1 MSQKAKLINP
11 RVIISLVVLLLVG
24 GGLYT
29 TYFFKAEVLNE
40 QKEKLLSEIDILTPF
55 LLKDSQLIIDET
67 KLDQSIGTSE
77 RLTILDKKGS
87 ILYDSSHE
95 KLAKGTR
102 EHRPEIREILEEHK
116 TQGYSIRDSQ
126 TINDKMIYVAKGIYV
141 NQELVGVL
149 RLSERY
155 TGITQSLRQ
164 FQWKVFLVLLI
175 IGLIILSMYFYILKQ
190 NQQPI
195 QFILPIL
202 RNAIQNPEK
211 KQTVVDAPD
220 EWQELYQTVY
230 KLMDEANLLY
240 YKQLQN
246 EEKLAFL
253 FENLDIGIFIL
264 NENLELVLANSVTE
278 KLFAKKRKQE
288 SFETW
293 FNHSKMNQLIKDAVA
308 SKKQVQGDVKIKQ
321 PKQHD
326 LNVIIRI
333 LESSTTEYVGII
345 YDVTEVKQIEKVHE
359 DFISNISHELKTP
372 TTSIIGFA
380 ETLLSGAKDDPE
392 ASEEFLKII
401 ESEGQRLLVLI
412 QNIMMLLKTEKDIY
426 MLDTVV
432 SHPETVVEEELERY
446 QYKIS
451 QKRLKITFD
460 STIKR
465 EIQLPGNAFQLIVK
479 NLLEN
484 AVEYTRDEDSIFI
497 YLKETDNELIFSIE
511 DTGVGISEDDR
522 KRIFERFYRVSQS
535 RQRNTGGSGLGL
547 SIVQH
552 YAEILGGIVN
562 LSSDLDEGT
571 TVIVRVPIESNEI
584 LTE

>member
-1 MSQKAKLINP
+1 MSQKAKLITP

-55 LLKDSQLIIDET
+55 LLKDSQLIINDN
-67 KLDQSIGTSE
+67 KLDQSIGTNE
-77 RLTILDKKGS
+77 RLTILDEKGV

-141 NQELVGVL
+141 DQELVGVL

-278 KLFAKKRKQE
+278 NLFTKKRKQE
-288 SFETW
+288 SFDSW
-293 FNHSKMNQLIKDAVA
+293 FNHTKMNQLIKEAVS
-308 SKKQVQGDVKIKQ
+308 SKKQVQGDVRIKQ

-345 YDVTEVKQIEKVHE
+345 YDVTDVKQIEKVHE

-432 SHPETVVEEELERY
+432 SHPETVIEEELERY

-451 QKRLKITFD
+451 QKKLKITFD

-484 AVEYTRDEDSIFI
+484 AVEYTRNEDSIFI
-497 YLKETDNELIFSIE
+497 YLKEMDNELIFSIE

-552 YAEILGGIVN
+552 YAEILGGVVK
-562 LSSDLDEGT
+562 LSSDLGEGT
-571 TVIVRVPIESNEI
+571 TVIVRVPIESNE
-584 LTE
+584 

>member
-552 YAEILGGIVN
+552 YAEILGGVVN

>member
-562 LSSDLDEGT
+562 LSSDLGEGT
-571 TVIVRVPIESNEI
+571 TVIVRVPIESNQI

>member
-1 MSQKAKLINP
+1 MKQRTKLMSP

-29 TYFFKAEVLNE
+29 AYFFKSQVLSE
-40 QKEKLLSEIDILTPF
+40 QQDKLLSEIDILTPY
-55 LLKDSQLIIDET
+55 LLEGEKLKLDEE
-67 KLDQSIGTSE
+67 KLDQSIGKSE
-77 RLTILDKKGS
+77 RLTILDPKGD

-102 EHRPEIREILEEHK
+102 EHRPEVREILENHK
-116 TQGYSIRDSQ
+116 IQGYAIRESQ
-126 TINDKMIYVAKGIYV
+126 TVNTKMIYMAKGIYV
-141 NQELVGVL
+141 DQELVGIL
-149 RLSERY
+149 RLSEPY
-155 TGITQSLRQ
+155 TGITQSLRA
-164 FQWKVFLVLLI
+164 FQVQIFLVLLL
-175 IGLIILSMYFYILKQ
+175 IGIIILSMYFYILKQ
-190 NQQPI
+190 NRQPI

-202 RNAIQNPEK
+202 KNAIQNPEK
-211 KQTVVDAPD
+211 KQTVVDAPE

-264 NENLELVLANSVTE
+264 NEKLELVLANSVTE
-278 KLFAKKRKQE
+278 NLFSKKRNQE

-293 FNHSKMNQLIKDAVA
+293 FNHKKMYQLITEAVTT
-308 SKKQVQGDVKIKQ
+308 KEQVQGDVRIRQ
-321 PKQHD
+321 PKNHD

-380 ETLLSGAKDDPE
+380 ETLLAGAKDDPE
-392 ASEEFLKII
+392 ASDEFLKII
-401 ESEGQRLLVLI
+401 ECEGQRLLGLI

-432 SHPETVVEEELERY
+432 SNPETVVEEELERY

-451 QKRLKITFD
+451 QKGLNVTFD
-460 STIKR
+460 STISR
-465 EIQLPGNAFQLIVK
+465 EINLPGNAFQLIVK

-484 AVEYTRDEDSIFI
+484 AVEYTKEADDIFI
-497 YLKETDNELIFSIE
+497 YLKESEGELIFSVE
-511 DTGVGISEDDR
+511 DTGVGISEKDR

-552 YAEILGGIVN
+552 YAEILGGVVK
-562 LSSDLDEGT
+562 LSSDLGEGT
-571 TVIVRVPIESNEI
+571 TVIVRLPIEE
-584 LTE
+584 